1 MKLLISISFVNVYGQ
16 LSRLFTLYVKV
27 VLLVSMLTYAFVKT
41 IIVQF
46 NLLLKLIHIQRRLFE
61 SKTKFNYQILYT

>member
-1 MKLLISISFVNVYGQ
+1 MKILISISFFNVCGE
-16 LSRLFTLYVKV
+16 LSKLFTTYVKV
-27 VLLVSMLTYAFVKT
+27 VLLVSMLTYAFVET
-41 IIVQF
+41 INVQF

>member
-1 MKLLISISFVNVYGQ
+1 MKILISISFVNVCGQ
-16 LSRLFTLYVKV
+16 LSRLFTIYVKV

-41 IIVQF
+41 INVQF

>member
-1 MKLLISISFVNVYGQ
+1 MKILISILFVNVCGQ
-16 LSRLFTLYVKV
+16 LSRLFTTYVKV

-41 IIVQF
+41 INVQF
-46 NLLLKLIHIQRRLFE
+46 NLLLKLVQIQRRLFE